1 MLITALLKKKKKI
14 TALLTHEF
22 LKVWSKDGLNQNY
35 SRSLAK
41 NENYRLHSR
50 LPNLLSGN
58 GASKKASNMWN
69 LSLLTFYS
77 HLAKQ
82 KSH

>member
-1 MLITALLKKKKKI
+1 MLITALLKKKKV

-58 GASKKASNMWN
+58 GASEFRYISKYIDIQIS
-69 LSLLTFYS
+69 SI
-77 HLAKQ
+77 
-82 KSH
+82 